1 MKSFRKPNLNM
12 PKRDP
17 TVRLLHMRD
26 FAQKALDL
34 TEGKSREELEQ
45 DEVLLLAVT
54 HLLELVGE
62 AAAHVPPEAQDNY
75 PSIPWPKIVSMRNRL
90 IHGYDNVDIAI
101 LWDALKENIPELLRE
116 LEAALRNS

>member
-17 TVRLLHMRD
+17 TVRLLHVRD

-34 TEGKSREELEQ
+34 TEGKSREDLEQ

-62 AAAHVPPEAQDNY
+62 AAAHVPRQRCRTTIRAFPGPRSSACG
-75 PSIPWPKIVSMRNRL
+75 I
-90 IHGYDNVDIAI
+90 G
-101 LWDALKENIPELLRE
+101 
-116 LEAALRNS
+116 